1 MVGGNDGT
9 LGSGNLSI
17 FKNSWRKKVMRMR
30 CFNDVERDMVVLY
43 IVRGKLINICLGVN
57 NVVNNVRTMEE

>member
-17 FKNSWRKKVMRMR
+17 LKNSWRKKVMRMR
-30 CFNDVERDMVVLY
+30 CFNDVERD
-43 IVRGKLINICLGVN
+43 IVYCSREID
-57 NVVNNVRTMEE
+57 